1 MPGSRSPRLTGAILA
16 IGLNLAGCGPIGWVR
31 VTINQ
36 PLNAQQVA
44 FIVPGKTTWG
54 EVTAR
59 LGAPDRLAEA
69 YAGLIADYLYAD
81 TRYFRIDPGW
91 PLGFVTPVSYAP
103 HSFALSVEGIG
114 IRTFEVAFDSR
125 EVVQYADFRRGEA
138 ASEYRFSPFESPSP

>member
-1 MPGSRSPRLTGAILA
+1 M
-16 IGLNLAGCGPIGWVR
+16 AGCGPIGWVR
-31 VTINQ
+31 VTINHR
-36 PLNAQQVA
+36 LDAQEVA
-44 FIVPGKTTWG
+44 FIVPGKTTWS

-69 YAGLIADYLYAD
+69 HDGLIADYLYSD

-103 HSFALSVEGIG
+103 HSFALSDEGIG
-114 IRTFEVAFDSR
+114 IQTFQVAFNSR
-125 EVVQYADFRRGEA
+125 EVVQYADFRRAEA

>member
-16 IGLNLAGCGPIGWVR
+16 IGLNLAGRGPIGWVR

-36 PLNAQQVA
+36 PMNAQQVG

-54 EVTAR
+54 EITAR
-59 LGAPDRLAEA
+59 LGAPDRLASA
-69 YAGLIADYLYAD
+69 HDVLTADYLYSD

-91 PLGFVTPVSYAP
+91 PLGFVTPVFYAP

-114 IRTFEVAFDSR
+114 IRTFEVAFDSLD
-125 EVVQYADFRRGEA
+125 VVQYAGFRRGEA
-138 ASEYRFSPFESPSP
+138 ASEYSFSPFESPSP